1 MYVFLLFIAGLLQGL
16 MVSLNGQLSH
26 YFNVF
31 EVSFFVHLTGVVLV
45 SLYAFLIE
53 KKHPRFGGAPL
64 YIYVVGFLGI
74 TVVAS
79 GSFCSAHIG
88 AAASLA
94 ISVVGQM
101 IMSAC
106 IDHFG
111 WFHTKKV
118 PFRLKRLPAFL
129 LTAAGVLLIVFG

>member
-1 MYVFLLFIAGLLQGL
+1 MYIALLFLAGLLQGM
-16 MVSLNGQLSH
+16 MVSLNGQLSN

-31 EVSFFVHLTGVVLV
+31 EVSFFVHLMGVILI

-53 KKHPRFGGAPL
+53 KKRPHFGGAPL
-64 YIYVVGFLGI
+64 YVYIVGFLGI

-94 ISVVGQM
+94 ISVIGQM

-111 WFHTKKV
+111 WFHTSKV
-118 PFRLKRLPAFL
+118 PFTYKRLPAFI

>member
-1 MYVFLLFIAGLLQGL
+1 
-16 MVSLNGQLSH
+16 VSLNGQLSN

-31 EVSFFVHLTGVVLV
+31 EVSFFVHLTGVIMV

-53 KKHPRFGGAPL
+53 KRRPKFGGAPK
-64 YIYVVGFLGI
+64 YVYLVGFLGI

-111 WFHTKKV
+111 WFHMPRS
-118 PFRLKRLPAFL
+118 PFHLKRLPAFI
-129 LTAAGVLLIVFG
+129 LTGAGVLLIVFG